1 MNEIRKIAQKLK
13 NLHFHVSN
21 NLREE
26 RLLTTIIHL
35 CNKADFC
42 GEFQPCRNASNGLT
56 MVARRAGR

>member
-35 CNKADFC
+35 CNKANIKCKMNLSF
-42 GEFQPCRNASNGLT
+42 FPIRIQVT
-56 MVARRAGR
+56 IKQQ